1 MSDPYGT
8 IALYGKGG
16 CIMSS
21 FLEDVNQMVID
32 ACYQD
37 IAEQLLEN
45 WINSNLEEGQY
56 YADKQ
61 FAWMSDD
68 KFVQSEFNK
77 FYNLT
82 EIDEDY
88 FEIL

>member
-1 MSDPYGT
+1 M
-8 IALYGKGG
+8 A
-16 CIMSS
+16 S

-32 ACYQD
+32 AVYSD
-37 IAEQLLEN
+37 ISEQLLES
-45 WINSNLEEGQY
+45 WINSNLDEGQY

-68 KFVQSEFNK
+68 KFIQSEFNK

>member
-1 MSDPYGT
+1 
-8 IALYGKGG
+8 
-16 CIMSS
+16 
-21 FLEDVNQMVID
+21 
-32 ACYQD
+32 
-37 IAEQLLEN
+37 
-45 WINSNLEEGQY
+45 
-56 YADKQ
+56 
-61 FAWMSDD
+61 MSDD